1 MMISATP
8 NEVRSHLIEA
18 LQLDLIGPTPDDIDH
33 AEEILDQA
41 PSKWYLTGFLVPHG
55 APIEQ
60 RGDDTG
66 DDDLDVMQGGSAGED
81 ENVPDKPFA
90 KKAFFPSSMGLSL
103 LVAENASQL
112 NLTVQWGDY
121 FPIKDHSVAE
131 SQNDSGEEKIVLP
144 LEIETTTPQE
154 ESNNSL
160 LGCWK
165 RIPRQVQ
172 ITVPLMGDRNP
183 EQLELG
189 LGLSSPKQ
197 LKLPLHQNQST
208 KTIPIADSNGLQL
221 VISIR
226 TVTSKELVP
235 AGTRSVSVFLVN
247 NRLPTSDKQRDIS
260 YIFQASLII
269 HTPEPLVARPNLHG
283 RDNNDWDENVANLQ
297 YRNDYE
303 YAVGHNVS
311 AIALTNP
318 DGSCQEVRTAW
329 IPTAD
334 VEKVIA
340 TQVKNVELG
349 MEALANAPTPEAL
362 QNMLSPMVDAY
373 ADWIK
378 EQRTKCPTEPKRL
391 NVAIGLLS
399 RAEIANKRIDAG
411 IKALNDPQIFEA
423 FQIGNRAI
431 ATYIR
436 QRATHGKN
444 ITPESLAPPEWRPFQ
459 LAFILMNLVGIAYPE
474 NGDRELV
481 DLLFFP
487 TGGGKTEA
495 YLGLAAFIPRPTAT
509 ALSRYQIGWFKRP
522 HALHPASFDS
532 RPTRTSGDDD
542 LRLRIGTPEKPT
554 EVGNLAV

>member
-1 MMISATP
+1 MNNTKSA
-8 NEVRSHLIEA
+8 EVRSHLIEA

-33 AEEILDQA
+33 IEEILDQA

-60 RGDDTG
+60 RGDDTV
-66 DDDLDVMQGGSAGED
+66 DDDLDQLQKGSAGED

-90 KKAFFPSSMGLSL
+90 KKAFFPSSMGLSFL
-103 LVAENASQL
+103 ITENASQL

-121 FPIKDHSVAE
+121 FPIKDNSVAE
-131 SQNDSGEEKIVLP
+131 SQNDSGEEKILLP
-144 LEIETTTPQE
+144 LEIETTISQE

-165 RIPRQVQ
+165 RIPRQAQ

-197 LKLPLHQNQST
+197 LKLPLHQSQST

-221 VISIR
+221 VVSIR
-226 TVTSKELVP
+226 PVTSKELVP

-247 NRLPTSDKQRDIS
+247 NRLSTSDKQRDIS

-269 HTPEPLVARPNLHG
+269 HTPEALVPRPNLRG
-283 RDNNDWDENVANLQ
+283 RDNHDWDENVADLQ
-297 YRNDYE
+297 YRDDYE

-349 MEALANAPTPEAL
+349 MEALADAPTPEAL

-378 EQRTKCPTEPKRL
+378 EQRTKCPSELKRL
-391 NVAIGLLS
+391 NMAISLLNN
-399 RAEIANKRIDAG
+399 AEIANKRIDAG
-411 IKALNDPQIFEA
+411 IKALSDPQIFEA

-431 ATYIR
+431 ATYVR

-459 LAFILMNLVGIAYPE
+459 LAFILMNLAGIAYPE
-474 NGDRELV
+474 NSDHELV

-495 YLGLAAFIPRPTAT
+495 YLGLAAFTLVLRRLRYPGIKSAG
-509 ALSRYQIGWFKRP
+509 LSVLMRY
-522 HALHPASFDS
+522 
-532 RPTRTSGDDD
+532 T
-542 LRLRIGTPEKPT
+542 LRLLTLDQLGRAATMICALEL
-554 EVGNLAV
+554 ER